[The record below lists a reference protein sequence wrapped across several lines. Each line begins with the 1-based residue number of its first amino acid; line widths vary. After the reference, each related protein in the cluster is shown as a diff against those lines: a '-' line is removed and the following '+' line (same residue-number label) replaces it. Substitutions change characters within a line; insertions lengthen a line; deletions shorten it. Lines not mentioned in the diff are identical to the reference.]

1 MIPRP
6 PAVSHSSMPTTVP
19 ATNRQPIAIV
29 IPTLGGGGAER
40 VTVNLANELARRGR
54 LVDVVPALAGGS
66 LEDELDP
73 VIHVVGLKARRLRGA
88 LLPLAKY
95 LRTANPAAVLACM
108 WPMGVIALGARR
120 MAGVKARLV
129 AVEHTMFSA
138 DPAFRSPSRRLA
150 ARMTIRGMYP
160 GAEAVVNVS
169 LGAADDLSRFS
180 GLPRDSIS
188 VIYNPVVGARASARE
203 PQSDL
208 SGWWSGS
215 HRRLLAVGSLSPV
228 KDHATL
234 LNALFTLR
242 RTVDARLLI
251 LGEGERRD
259 KMAAQ
264 IRALG
269 LDDAVFMP
277 GFVKDTAPYFERA
290 DLMVLSSTSEALPTV
305 LIEAL
310 AAGTPI
316 VSTDCPS
323 GPREILAGG
332 RYGRL
337 VPVGDGEAL
346 GAALAASLAA
356 EHDRRLLIERS
367 RDFSID
373 EAVDQYERLLI
384 GA

>member
-1 MIPRP
+1 
-6 PAVSHSSMPTTVP
+6 MPTTVP
-19 ATNRQPIAIV
+19 ATTRRPIAIV

-40 VTVNLANELARRGR
+40 VTVNLANELACRGR

-73 VIHVVGLKARRLRGA
+73 VVRVVSLKARRLRGA

-95 LRTANPAAVLACM
+95 LRTVRPAAVLACM
-108 WPMGVIALGARR
+108 WPTGVIALGARR
-120 MAGVKARLV
+120 MAGVKTRLV
-129 AVEHTMFSA
+129 VVEHTMFSA

-150 ARMTIRGMYP
+150 ARMTIRGIYP
-160 GAEAVVNVS
+160 AADVVVNVS
-169 LGAADDLSRFS
+169 HGAADDLSRFS
-180 GLPRDSIS
+180 GLPRDSIT
-188 VIYNPVVGARASARE
+188 VIYNPVVGARVSRGE
-203 PQSDL
+203 PRPDL
-208 SGWWSGS
+208 AGWWCGS
-215 HRRLLAVGSLSPV
+215 HSRLLAVGSLSPV

-234 LNALFTLR
+234 INALFRLR

-259 KMAAQ
+259 NLAAQ

-290 DLMVLSSTSEALPTV
+290 DLMVLSSISEALPTV

-337 VPVGDGEAL
+337 VPVGDAEAL
-346 GAALAASLAA
+346 AAALAASLVA
-356 EHDRRLLIERS
+356 EHDRRFLIERS
-367 RDFSID
+367 EDFSIN
-373 EAVDQYERLLI
+373 EAADRYERLLI
-384 GA
+384 GE